1 MAGAV
6 RKSFLYST
14 RADDRQY
21 LEPIEPC
28 GLHSC
33 PRSVSSPSK
42 VGRLQSVYSLFWGQ
56 AWQGLD
62 LLPNQVEYFREGLEL
77 WELVPVRQLVSGS
90 GQASQQQQAD
100 DQGYQT
106 YRQSPKAQPIARK
119 DAFHFDG
126 DRKSTRLNSSHSSV
140 SRMPSSA

>member
-1 MAGAV
+1 VRSIPIVDKGKTTTRHQQVTTQLKEDPLEVDHQHFQLSKVERCMAGAT

-33 PRSVSSPSK
+33 SQSDLSPSK

-62 LLPNQVEYFREGLEL
+62 LLPNQVEYFREGQEL
-77 WELVPVRQLVSGS
+77 WELVPVLQLVSGS

-100 DQGYQT
+100 D
-106 YRQSPKAQPIARK
+106 
-119 DAFHFDG
+119 
-126 DRKSTRLNSSHSSV
+126 
-140 SRMPSSA
+140 